1 MSGMFHRTA
10 SAGKLLSSG
19 KTKGRQTLGASTS
32 RAAICGYY
40 IKSLRTGEESAARQ
54 VAKHIADGAVAR
66 YGANAYQG
74 RDAVLARMSGRWPMT
89 NTLRRAGWSEP
100 AAQDGR
106 LVVTAEYPPGIA
118 MPRIARVVFSF
129 SDRDEITEVVH
140 ELVPFPDRVATDEVP
155 LVIRGLVND
164 ALGNNTPMCLAYVS
178 EDGEPVLS
186 LRGSLQF
193 HGARQVSAWV
203 RNPKGGLASA
213 IQRNPKVA
221 LLYRDND
228 RLITMTIK
236 GLARIE
242 ADEEIRRQVYA
253 MMPEVEQTHDP
264 ARAGACLI
272 IDVKS
277 IQCLL
282 SGEPI
287 SVEL

>member
-1 MSGMFHRTA
+1 MG
-10 SAGKLLSSG
+10 
-19 KTKGRQTLGASTS
+19 
-32 RAAICGYY
+32 AAIGRAEICRYY
-40 IKSLRTGEESAARQ
+40 IKSLRTGEQSAARQ
-54 VAKHIADGAVAR
+54 VAPYIADDAVAR

-74 RDAVLARMSGRWPMT
+74 RDAVLARMSGKWPMT

-100 AAQDGR
+100 AAQDGHM
-106 LVVTAEYPPGIA
+106 VVTAEYPPGIA
-118 MPRIARVVFSF
+118 MPRISRVVFSF
-129 SDRDEITEVVH
+129 SERDEITEVVH
-140 ELVPFPDRVATDEVP
+140 ELVPFPDRLAASEVP

-164 ALGNNTPMCLAYVS
+164 ALGNNTPMCLAYVNS
-178 EDGEPVLS
+178 GGEPVLS

-193 HGARQVSAWV
+193 HGSRQISAWI

-213 IQRNPKVA
+213 IALNPRVA

-228 RLITMTIK
+228 RLITMTIR
-236 GLARIE
+236 GLAHIE
-242 ADEEIRRQVYA
+242 ADEETRRQVYD

-272 IDVKS
+272 VDVKS
-277 IQCLL
+277 VQCLL

>member
-1 MSGMFHRTA
+1 LA
-10 SAGKLLSSG
+10 S
-19 KTKGRQTLGASTS
+19 STD

-40 IKSLRTGEESAARQ
+40 IRSLRTGEQSAARR
-54 VAKHIADGAVAR
+54 VAPHIAADAVAR
-66 YGANAYQG
+66 YGGAAYQG
-74 RDAVLARMSGRWPMT
+74 RDAVLARASGKWPMT

-100 AAQDGR
+100 AADGGR
-106 LVVTAEYPPGIA
+106 MVVTAEYPPGIA
-118 MPRIARVVFSF
+118 MPRISRIVFSF
-129 SDRDEITEVVH
+129 SERGEITEVDH
-140 ELVPFPDRVATDEVP
+140 ELVPFPARLAGDEVP

-193 HGARQVSAWV
+193 HGPRQVSAWI
-203 RNPKGGLASA
+203 RNPGGGLAA
-213 IQRNPKVA
+213 AVPKNPRVA

-242 ADEEIRRQVYA
+242 ADEETRRQVYD

-264 ARAGACLI
+264 ARTGACLI
-272 IDVKS
+272 IEVKS
-277 IQCLL
+277 IQGLL
-282 SGEPI
+282 SGQPI

>member
-1 MSGMFHRTA
+1 VFPRRVSG
-10 SAGKLLSSG
+10 GKLIEISDAIR
-19 KTKGRQTLGASTS
+19 RQTLGASTD

-40 IKSLRTGEESAARQ
+40 IKSLRTGEQSAARQ
-54 VAKHIADGAVAR
+54 VAPHIADDAVAR
-66 YGANAYQG
+66 YGGNAYQG
-74 RDAVLARMSGRWPMT
+74 RDAVLARMSGKWPMT

-100 AAQDGR
+100 AARDGH

-118 MPRIARVVFSF
+118 MPRISRVVFSF

-140 ELVPFPDRVATDEVP
+140 ELAPSADRLTADEVP

-164 ALGNNTPMCLAYVS
+164 ALGNNTPLCLAYVN
-178 EDGEPVLS
+178 EEGEPVLS

-193 HGARQVSAWV
+193 HGPRQVSAWI

-213 IQRNPKVA
+213 IAGNPKVA

-236 GLARIE
+236 GLAHIE
-242 ADEEIRRQVYA
+242 DDEETRRQVYE

-272 IDVKS
+272 IDIKA

-282 SGEPI
+282 SGAPI

>member
-1 MSGMFHRTA
+1 M
-10 SAGKLLSSG
+10 
-19 KTKGRQTLGASTS
+19 GASIG

-40 IKSLRTGEESAARQ
+40 IKSLRTGEQSAATQ
-54 VAKHIADGAVAR
+54 VASHIAVDAVAR
-66 YGANAYQG
+66 YGGNAYQG
-74 RDAVLARMSGRWPMT
+74 RDAVLARMSGKWPMT
-89 NTLRRAGWSEP
+89 NTLRRAGWSE
-100 AAQDGR
+100 AVAQDGHM
-106 LVVTAEYPPGIA
+106 VVAAGYPPGIA
-118 MPRIARVVFSF
+118 MPRISRVVFSF
-129 SDRDEITEVVH
+129 SERDEITEVVH
-140 ELVPFPDRVATDEVP
+140 EMVPFPDRLATDEVP

-164 ALGNNTPMCLAYVS
+164 ALGNNTPMCLAYVN

-193 HGARQVSAWV
+193 HGPRQISAWL
-203 RNPKGGLASA
+203 RNPTGGLASA
-213 IQRNPKVA
+213 IQRNPRVA

-242 ADEEIRRQVYA
+242 PGEETRRQVYD

-264 ARAGACLI
+264 ARTGACLV
-272 IDVKS
+272 IDIKS

>member
-1 MSGMFHRTA
+1 
-10 SAGKLLSSG
+10 
-19 KTKGRQTLGASTS
+19 LGATID
-32 RAAICGYY
+32 RATICRYY
-40 IKSLRTGEESAARQ
+40 IKSLRTGEQSAARQ
-54 VAKHIADGAVAR
+54 VAPHIADDAVAW
-66 YGANAYQG
+66 YGGNSYQG
-74 RDAVLARMSGRWPMT
+74 RDAVLARMSGKWPMT

-100 AAQDGR
+100 AAEDGH

-140 ELVPFPDRVATDEVP
+140 ELVPFPDRLVTDEVP

-164 ALGNNTPMCLAYVS
+164 ALGNNTPLCLAYVNA
-178 EDGEPVLS
+178 DGEPVLS

-193 HGARQVSAWV
+193 HGPRQISAWI
-203 RNPKGGLASA
+203 RNPKGGLVAA
-213 IQRNPKVA
+213 IAANPKVA

-236 GLARIE
+236 GLAHIE
-242 ADEEIRRQVYA
+242 PDEEIRGQVYDL
-253 MMPEVEQTHDP
+253 MPEVEQTHDP

-272 IDVKS
+272 IDIKS

-282 SGEPI
+282 SGAPI
-287 SVEL
+287 TVEL

>member
-1 MSGMFHRTA
+1 LAA
-10 SAGKLLSSG
+10 SID
-19 KTKGRQTLGASTS
+19 

-40 IKSLRTGEESAARQ
+40 IKSLRTGEQSAAKQ
-54 VAKHIADGAVAR
+54 VAPHIADDAVAR
-66 YGANAYQG
+66 YGGNAYQG
-74 RDAVLARMSGRWPMT
+74 RDAVLARMSGKWPMT
-89 NTLRRAGWSEP
+89 NTLRRASWSEP
-100 AAQDGR
+100 AAQDGH

-118 MPRIARVVFSF
+118 MPRISRVVFSF
-129 SDRDEITEVVH
+129 SERDEITEVVH
-140 ELVPFPDRVATDEVP
+140 EMVPFPDRLAADEVP

-164 ALGNNTPMCLAYVS
+164 ALSNNTPMCLAYVG
-178 EDGEPVLS
+178 EDGQPVLS

-193 HGARQVSAWV
+193 HGPRQISAWI

-213 IQRNPKVA
+213 VLLNPKVA

-236 GLARIE
+236 GQAHVE
-242 ADEEIRRQVYA
+242 GDEKIRRQVYD

-272 IDVKS
+272 IDIKS

>member
-1 MSGMFHRTA
+1 M
-10 SAGKLLSSG
+10 
-19 KTKGRQTLGASTS
+19 GASTD

-40 IKSLRTGEESAARQ
+40 IKSLRTGEQSAARQ
-54 VAKHIADGAVAR
+54 VAPHIADDAVAR
-66 YGANAYQG
+66 YGGNAYQG
-74 RDAVLARMSGRWPMT
+74 RDAVLARMSGKWPMT

-100 AAQDGR
+100 AARDGH

-118 MPRIARVVFSF
+118 MPRISRVVFSF

-140 ELVPFPDRVATDEVP
+140 ELAPSADRLTADEVP

-164 ALGNNTPMCLAYVS
+164 ALGNNTPLCLAYVN
-178 EDGEPVLS
+178 EEGEPVLS

-193 HGARQVSAWV
+193 HGPRQVSAWI

-213 IQRNPKVA
+213 IAGNPKVA

-236 GLARIE
+236 GLAHIE
-242 ADEEIRRQVYA
+242 DDEETRRQVYE

-272 IDVKS
+272 IDIKA

-282 SGEPI
+282 SGAPI

>member
-1 MSGMFHRTA
+1 LAA
-10 SAGKLLSSG
+10 SID
-19 KTKGRQTLGASTS
+19 

-40 IKSLRTGEESAARQ
+40 IKSLRTGEQSAAKQ
-54 VAKHIADGAVAR
+54 VAPHIADDAVAR
-66 YGANAYQG
+66 YGGNAYRG
-74 RDAVLARMSGRWPMT
+74 RDAVLARMSGKWPMT

-100 AAQDGR
+100 AAQDGH

-118 MPRIARVVFSF
+118 MPRISRVVFSF
-129 SDRDEITEVVH
+129 SERDEITEVVH
-140 ELVPFPDRVATDEVP
+140 EMVPFPDRLATDEVP

-164 ALGNNTPMCLAYVS
+164 ALGNNTPMCLAYVG

-193 HGARQVSAWV
+193 HGPRQISAWI

-213 IQRNPKVA
+213 ILLNPRVA

-236 GLARIE
+236 GLAHIE
-242 ADEEIRRQVYA
+242 ADEEIRRQVYD

-272 IDVKS
+272 VDIKS

-287 SVEL
+287 SVELQGSHQA